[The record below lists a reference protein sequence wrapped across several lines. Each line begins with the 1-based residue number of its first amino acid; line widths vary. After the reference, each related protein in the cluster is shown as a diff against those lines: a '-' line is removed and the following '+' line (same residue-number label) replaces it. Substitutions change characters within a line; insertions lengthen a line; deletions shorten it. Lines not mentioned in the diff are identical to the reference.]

1 LPAKTFQSSS
11 LGGTIV
17 ATVIF
22 FEKPG
27 CVNNSRQIK
36 LLEAAGHELIVKDLL
51 KEKWTLE
58 NLYKYFWSMPVK
70 EWFNLSAP
78 GIKSAEVV
86 PEELNRLSALS
97 LMLQDPLLIRRPLMQ
112 VGEQRMAGFNPAK
125 VDAWIGLQEKQLQIN
140 LETCPRTH
148 SESRRDTDRPM

>member
-1 LPAKTFQSSS
+1 M
-11 LGGTIV
+11 

-27 CVNNSRQIK
+27 CVNNSRQKK

-58 NLYKYFWSMPVK
+58 NLYKYFWSMPVN
-70 EWFNLSAP
+70 EWFNPSAP
-78 GIKSAEVV
+78 GIKSGEVV

-97 LMLQDPLLIRRPLMQ
+97 LMIHDPLLIRRPLMQ
-112 VGEQRMAGFNPAK
+112 VGEQRMAGFNPTK

-148 SESRRDTDRPM
+148 NESQSDTDRPM